1 MKTKKSKRLLAVF
14 LAAVMVL
21 STFAAMPFTSLA
33 STHTADDLYS
43 LIQQFESRVSSCTSK
58 SIYTNLEKSY
68 AAWDQAYRTYVCTE
82 AGAELGSLPDIDTAY
97 TNLKTEMDKMTV
109 WTPFKSTY
117 NQIDAGKTTANL
129 TGGDEFNN
137 VLYYGGIQGMPFQ
150 EINGKGDGVCVSGNT
165 WVTAGIRYGK
175 AVLLYDGETP
185 SFVISVRTRK
195 SSSNWI
201 SSNERV
207 RSVSVNTAPFELRH
221 NWHGNSNAD
230 DPGYVTENTS
240 FMEYRPDVAGTP
252 SQKKDKFWYSNT
264 LYWAGDESTF
274 GSDSVKQYDGLSF
287 QVYSDSESNQANR
300 TDTIDTSKNTDK
312 ENIPTTYVLNYKS
325 VLTQLEKIPFATLLT
340 YSPSV
345 VKGTLAN
352 IDSATSLNPQAAITG
367 TNLTQE
373 VSNLSASLG
382 NITTNLK
389 GNITGL
395 GGAATF
401 DVKEYV
407 NAAKLFVQY
416 TALYNAGNADG
427 KYTTKSWNQFVTIYK
442 NAAELFD
449 NKSVGAIQLSTTM
462 LDTNGKRV
470 ADNLRKIHLVTN
482 EKMVNDTALKKYLS
496 DYTFLTEAYY
506 TAETWQALSSAVT
519 EALKLYNEGYYTL
532 GITLVEN
539 EENLAIYNATLASVK
554 SAWEGLRISSDTK
567 VFVHGGY
574 NSYKDMIT
582 YTSAFDSAM
591 YKDYT
596 SAADVLATTTAF
608 VNTLPNLTFTTEADI
623 IGQYTAQLK
632 NAYDAFDNL
641 QLNGFAAIKN
651 GTVVNRTT
659 GNTGGVDKNNVHSYL
674 NGQITSITYFKTVT
688 GSTSFNTEYDLS
700 VRNDY
705 YNWAKN
711 RPIQW
716 FVLGFGDYGQDT
728 APAYDY
734 GVMSVKWR
742 DGGIAMNNVDSTYT
756 YHSLLMRA
764 KQDKYEMDKNS
775 LKLEASSDGV
785 IYGTTTVQVNDLGG
799 IKSAQF
805 VTPDLAEGWQ
815 AYTGIGSNFETF
827 NRMNSDAKQTVTV
840 LDISDLYE
848 SLARADAI
856 ATAAQSNAFNCYT
869 PESWAA
875 YVAAYSAAKADLDY
889 ATMSNDQILAECQAR
904 KDNLDNAMNGLTFNT
919 AEGSHNYIV
928 QADNLEATCTTAG
941 RDHRIC
947 SVCGNEI
954 NVEIQALGHLIH
966 NDSNKD
972 GATHHRY
979 CERGDVDEIVNCTDA
994 NGDSKCD
1001 VCGQLLY
1008 TQANWAEFNSAKA
1021 ELETALA
1028 DAANGN
1034 VKYSAAALNALNT
1047 AISAIDF
1054 YNYTAEKQKS
1064 VPDSQQSL
1072 IDNQKNAI
1080 VNALAAFKKG
1090 VADSSV
1096 YDANVSKVAG
1106 LNADAYNVEAVRTAV
1121 KGIGVTTDVQVNGK
1135 TYAGYDF
1142 DNYNTALGTALT
1154 ENTIPYKV
1162 KVIDFE
1168 GTEHYLVKSASGE
1181 FSYTDVETEA
1191 TEFAYGDLVTAPNPN
1206 STNANELCAWA
1217 SKEQPASITDN
1228 TFSSMV
1234 PKYQTTYNSY
1244 TFNVQG
1250 YTELTTTSTATN
1262 DEGNV
1267 KLTFVLAYDGVETG
1281 KVLDIQYVTAGQTI
1295 TIRNIPNTPE
1305 NIPFYQMDDLLDAKT
1320 GKALAR
1326 RLKFEENTK
1335 ILVNYTPLEK
1345 ADYTINFVDE
1355 AGSPIETKTANFNE
1369 LVTLK
1374 ANGATAYVNADNGKV
1389 LCFGSEY
1396 SFYACR
1402 NLTVKAV
1409 KSTDVKAS
1417 VDVISTPVLDGS
1429 GKVYLVGSFALP
1441 QGATIKNFGFV
1452 LDGNASAE
1460 TATDLTLAKVD
1471 KASQIFNLTASKYT
1485 NYGQNG
1491 NQFTVS
1497 FNSAVG
1503 YNNANYVAY
1512 AIYTDASGNECY
1524 AYSNVIA
1531 NAPIA

>member
-1 MKTKKSKRLLAVF
+1 MKTKKSKRLLAAF
-14 LAAVMVL
+14 LAAIMVL
-21 STFAAMPFTSLA
+21 STFAAMPFSSFA
-33 STHTADDLYS
+33 STYSADDLYT
-43 LIQQFESRVSSCTSK
+43 LLQQYKERVSNCTGT
-58 SIYTNLEKSY
+58 SIYTNLQNSY
-68 AAWDQAYRTYVCTE
+68 IAWEQGYRTYICTA
-82 AGAELGSLPDIDTAY
+82 AGAELGDLPDIDTAY

-117 NQIDAGKTTANL
+117 NQIDSGKTTANL

-165 WVTAGIRYGK
+165 WVTAGVRYGK
-175 AVLLYDGETP
+175 AVLLYDGTAP
-185 SFVISVRTRK
+185 SFVISTRTRK

-207 RSVSVNTAPFELRH
+207 RSVSVNTQPFEFRH
-221 NWHGNSNAD
+221 NWHGNSSAD
-230 DPGYVTENTS
+230 DPGYVTESTS

-252 SQKKDKFWYSNT
+252 SQKKDKYWYSNT
-264 LYWAGDESTF
+264 LYWAGNEETF
-274 GSDSVKQYDGLSF
+274 GSDSIKQYDGLTF
-287 QVYSDSESNQANR
+287 QVYSDSDSNQANR

-312 ENIPTTYVLNYKS
+312 ENIPTIYVLNYKGILS
-325 VLTQLEKIPFATLLT
+325 QLEKIPFETLLT
-340 YSPSV
+340 YSSSIV
-345 VKGTLAN
+345 RGTLAN
-352 IDSATSLNPQAAITG
+352 IDLATNLNPQAAITG
-367 TNLTQE
+367 VNITNE
-373 VSNLSASLG
+373 VSTLSASIA
-382 NITTNLK
+382 NITNSLK
-389 GNITGL
+389 GNITGF
-395 GGAATF
+395 GSATTY
-401 DVKEYV
+401 DIDEYV
-407 NAAKLFVQY
+407 NAAKLLNTYSAVYQ
-416 TALYNAGNADG
+416 AGNDDG
-427 KYTTKSWNQFVTIYK
+427 KYTKSSWSRFVQVYQ
-442 NAAELFD
+442 NAQQLFD
-449 NKSVGAIQLSTTM
+449 NKSVGAVQLSATV
-462 LDTNGKRV
+462 LGNDGKRV
-470 ADNLRKIHLVTN
+470 ADNLRSIKLVSTTQLID
-482 EKMVNDTALKKYLS
+482 DTALKKYLS
-496 DYTFLTEAYY
+496 DYDLLTESYY
-506 TAETWQALSSAVT
+506 TADTWKALSDAVT
-519 EALKLYNEGYYTL
+519 EALKLYTDGNYAL
-532 GITLVEN
+532 GITLEKN
-539 EENLAIYNATLASVK
+539 EENQAIYDAALASVK

-574 NSYKDMIT
+574 NSYKDMVT

-632 NAYDAFDNL
+632 ATYYAFDNL
-641 QLNGFAAIKN
+641 QLNGFASIKN
-651 GTVVNRTT
+651 GTIVNKTT

-674 NGQITSITYFKTVT
+674 NGQITSITYFKTVS
-688 GSTSFNTEYDLS
+688 GSTSFSTEYDLS

-705 YNWAKN
+705 YNWAAN

-775 LKLEASSDGV
+775 LKLAKSSEGV

-827 NRMNSDAKQTVTV
+827 NRMNSDVKQTVTV

-848 SLARADAI
+848 TLARADVV
-856 ATAAQSNAFNCYT
+856 ATAAQSNKFNCYT
-869 PESWAA
+869 PKSWAA
-875 YVAAYSAAKADLDY
+875 YAAAYSAAKADLDY

-904 KDNLDNAMNGLTFNT
+904 KDNLDNAINGLTFNT
-919 AEGSHNYIV
+919 EEGSHNYIV

-954 NVEIQALGHLIH
+954 NVEVQALGHLIH

-1001 VCGQLLY
+1001 VCGQLIY
-1008 TQANWAEFNSAKA
+1008 NQADWEQFNSAKS
-1021 ELETALA
+1021 ELEAALA

-1072 IDNQKNAI
+1072 INTQATAI
-1080 VNALAAFKKG
+1080 ANALAAFKKG

-1106 LNADAYNVEAVRTAV
+1106 LNADAYNVEAVRAAV
-1121 KGIGVTTDVQVNGK
+1121 SGISVTTQVNVNGK
-1135 TYAGYDF
+1135 EYAGYDF
-1142 DNYNTALGTALT
+1142 DQYNTALGTALT

-1191 TEFAYGDLVTAPNPN
+1191 TGFAYGDLVTAPNPN
-1206 STNANELCAWA
+1206 STNADELCAWA
-1217 SKEQPASITDN
+1217 SKEQPKSITDAA
-1228 TFSSMV
+1228 FREMPS
-1234 PKYQTTYNSY
+1234 KYQTTYNSY

-1262 DEGNV
+1262 STDNV

-1281 KVLDIQYVTAGQTI
+1281 KILDIQYVTAGQTI
-1295 TIRNIPNTPE
+1295 TVANVANAPE
-1305 NIPFYQMDDLLDAKT
+1305 NIPFYELDTFLDSST
-1320 GKALAR
+1320 GKALNR
-1326 RLKFEENTK
+1326 RVKFNENTK

-1355 AGSPIETKTANFNE
+1355 AGSPIDTKTANFNE

-1409 KSTDVKAS
+1409 KSTNVKAS

-1452 LDGNASAE
+1452 MDGNAA
-1460 TATDLTLAKVD
+1460 TATATNLTLADVD
-1471 KASQIFNLTASKYT
+1471 QANQIFNLTASKYT

-1491 NQFTVS
+1491 NQFTIS
-1497 FNSAVG
+1497 FNANAG
-1503 YNNANYVAY
+1503 YPSANYVAY
-1512 AIYTDASGNECY
+1512 AIYTDANGNECY

-1531 NAPIA
+1531 NAAIA